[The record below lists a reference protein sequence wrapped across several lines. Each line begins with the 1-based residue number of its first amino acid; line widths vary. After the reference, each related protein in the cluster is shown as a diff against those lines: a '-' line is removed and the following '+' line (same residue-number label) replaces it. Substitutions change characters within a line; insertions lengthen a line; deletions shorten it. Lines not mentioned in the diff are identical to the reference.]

1 MCVCLTVHTF
11 SIQVYS
17 VLWPW
22 CVDTEH
28 NICFVT
34 VVEHASPCLWFPVVS
49 HRIWDH
55 FSLSPLPSLAPWNIT
70 GPYSQC
76 LISADLLGALP
87 PRTSGL
93 GKLWNCQRILV
104 AAFPTSKTTTTPLA
118 TTVPSSSSTA
128 TMKSGSLLSNQV
140 CVCASLCLCAHAHAC
155 VNGHVP
161 IFNRCQFF
169 LIFLPGMVM
178 NSFVRFFIFCTGFCY
193 SWFHCNTVQPFGAH
207 KMKNHIPVTLWIS
220 CFEDERSEGT
230 HPTRIV

>member
-1 MCVCLTVHTF
+1 MMCR
-11 SIQVYS
+11 
-17 VLWPW
+17 
-22 CVDTEH
+22 H
-28 NICFVT
+28 NICFIVT
-34 VVEHASPCLWFPVVS
+34 VVEHTSPCLCFPVVS
-49 HRIWDH
+49 LRIWDC
-55 FSLSPLPSLAPWNIT
+55 FSLSLPLPSLAPWNIT

-128 TMKSGSLLSNQV
+128 TMKSGSLPSNCVCVCECMLV
-140 CVCASLCLCAHAHAC
+140 CVCAHILAC
-155 VNGHVP
+155 TCMQSCVYGRVP
-161 IFNRCQFF
+161 VFNRCLFLFF
-169 LIFLPGMVM
+169 TWNGYEQLCQVLLY
-178 NSFVRFFIFCTGFCY
+178 FVLAFAIVGFIATLCSH
-193 SWFHCNTVQPFGAH
+193 SWFGAH

-230 HPTRIV
+230 HLTRIV